1 MKPKHTFQV
10 VKPFNGQCASFKQQ
24 GRAMRQQDSVRI
36 SAFDG
41 SIYDPKLHNRRQK
54 SEFNLYRQYYDEFG
68 L

>member
-1 MKPKHTFQV
+1 
-10 VKPFNGQCASFKQQ
+10 
-24 GRAMRQQDSVRI
+24 MRQQDSVRI

-68 L
+68 LWIGIHSP